1 MSVANC
7 PIPRLVP
14 YHRLVAYIKSV
25 DAGKLYSVRGTL
37 CDDLDDK
44 VSGCYRNLEDLLVR
58 LAEFYLKSDLYRILM
73 FSETNTFYVAL
84 GGDGALFGK
93 DDSACA

>member
-25 DAGKLYSVRGTL
+25 DAGKLYRQYSVRGTL
-37 CDDLDDK
+37 CDGLDENDK
-44 VSGCYRNLEDLLVR
+44 VNGCYRNLEDLLVR
-58 LAEFYLKSDLYRILM
+58 LAQFYLNSDLYRILM
-73 FSETNTFYVAL
+73 FSEN
-84 GGDGALFGK
+84 
-93 DDSACA
+93 